1 MCFIIRNKEKPEALE
16 ILKEGTIGLRKSDL
30 YAIYHKLFQI
40 SLSDTPRKSVTFS
53 LLEDTSFTAYS
64 GNPGYFIMTKSP
76 E

>member
-1 MCFIIRNKEKPEALE
+1 MK
-16 ILKEGTIGLRKSDL
+16 LKHRRQKVSRLLKVKIDL